1 MHLAYKFVNICSI
14 VCTWLPNILLFAT
27 YFAADV
33 HIDYSRHLL
42 RLTCKFVKSL
52 ARCSREELQSSMKSQ
67 LTQPAA
73 QDSEERVLHPVHG
86 GQSPI
91 RPHNAEV
98 GLRAH
103 GAPSSLANCAV
114 QAIREGHPCTE
125 RKNRS
130 TSPAGVLPSVRR
142 PPGAPKG
149 FPGQWSFSSPGA
161 HDGHPH
167 RGPPNQGRSPPAN
180 ADDGAAHRRRLAVKG
195 VPAIPLLIQGALR
208 QREGGGS
215 ND

>member
-1 MHLAYKFVNICSI
+1 MFRLGRLILNNKLLYQMQNLLTNLHLAYKFVNICSI

-91 RPHNAEV
+91 RPGNTF
-98 GLRAH
+98 
-103 GAPSSLANCAV
+103 C
-114 QAIREGHPCTE
+114 
-125 RKNRS
+125 
-130 TSPAGVLPSVRR
+130 
-142 PPGAPKG
+142 
-149 FPGQWSFSSPGA
+149 
-161 HDGHPH
+161 
-167 RGPPNQGRSPPAN
+167 
-180 ADDGAAHRRRLAVKG
+180 KG
-195 VPAIPLLIQGALR
+195 VPMSSSVACPSGNEPA
-208 QREGGGS
+208 
-215 ND
+215 

>member
-73 QDSEERVLHPVHG
+73 QDSEERVVHPVHG

-98 GLRAH
+98 GLKAH
-103 GAPSSLANCAV
+103 GAHWPTAQCK
-114 QAIREGHPCTE
+114 QPCTE

-130 TSPAGVLPSVRR
+130 TSPAGVLPSGEAPGRR
-142 PPGAPKG
+142 PPK
-149 FPGQWSFSSPGA
+149 
-161 HDGHPH
+161 
-167 RGPPNQGRSPPAN
+167 GPPSSGPLVPPEPTIATHTVGPPTRGARHQPMLTPAPPTGDVLPLKASRPSPC
-180 ADDGAAHRRRLAVKG
+180 
-195 VPAIPLLIQGALR
+195 
-208 QREGGGS
+208 
-215 ND
+215 